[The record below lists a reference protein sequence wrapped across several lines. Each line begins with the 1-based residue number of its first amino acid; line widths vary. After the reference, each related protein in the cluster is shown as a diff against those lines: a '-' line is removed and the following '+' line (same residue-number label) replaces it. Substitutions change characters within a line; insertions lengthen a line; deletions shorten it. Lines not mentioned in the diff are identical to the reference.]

1 VKKIL
6 IGTAAIAALM
16 LGLNAYASCADPRFN
31 AEAGTFE
38 QIPGVDLLQMSI
50 ASPLD
55 EADTGVK
62 AQDASQ
68 TIVGTWIVAYT
79 PDGSSTPNGKA
90 LIQWHSDFT
99 EWENIDYPVLGGN
112 ICMGSWKQVDQS
124 HVSRNH
130 YGWLYN
136 NQGKLAGYFNESE
149 TDELASDGKSYTGT
163 NTTVLHFSGS
173 APMTL
178 QGTATARRVAP

>member
-6 IGTAAIAALM
+6 IGAAATAALM
-16 LGLNAYASCADPRFN
+16 LGFNAYASCADPRIK
-31 AEAGTFE
+31 AEAGAFE
-38 QIPGVDLLQMSI
+38 HMPGVDLQQMSI

-55 EADTGVK
+55 GTDAGVK
-62 AQDASQ
+62 AANASQ
-68 TIVGTWIVAYT
+68 AIVGTWIVVYT

-90 LIQWHSDFT
+90 FIQWHSDFT

-112 ICMGSWKQVDQS
+112 ICMGSWTPVDQS

-136 NQGKLAGYFNESE
+136 NNGILAGYFNENE
-149 TDELASDGKSYTGT
+149 TDELSSDGKSYTGS
-163 NTTVLHFSGS
+163 NTTVLYFFSS
-173 APMTL
+173 PPMTVK
-178 QGTATARRVAP
+178 GTATAKRVAP

>member
-16 LGLNAYASCADPRFN
+16 LGLNAYASCADPRIRT
-31 AEAGTFE
+31 EAGIFE
-38 QIPGVDLLQMSI
+38 QMPGVDLQEMS
-50 ASPLD
+50 SPLD
-55 EADTGVK
+55 EADAGVK
-62 AQDASQ
+62 AQNASQ
-68 TIVGTWIVAYT
+68 AIVGTWLVAYT

-112 ICMGSWKQVDQS
+112 ICMGSWKPVDQS

-130 YGWLYN
+130 YGWLYD
-136 NQGKLAGYFNESE
+136 NQGNLAGYFNESE
-149 TDELASDGKSYTGT
+149 TDELASDGRSYTGT

-173 APMTL
+173 APITMT
-178 QGTATARRVAP
+178 GTATARKIGR